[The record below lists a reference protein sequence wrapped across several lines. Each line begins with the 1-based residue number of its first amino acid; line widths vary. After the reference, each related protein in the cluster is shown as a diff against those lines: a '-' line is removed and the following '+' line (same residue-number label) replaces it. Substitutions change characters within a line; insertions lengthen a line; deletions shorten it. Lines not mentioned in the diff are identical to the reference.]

1 MGDADVKLTTV
12 SKDGAKLSDVVP
24 TGALGKSEG
33 KSALAGKWQITGN
46 TVTGPVTLTVDGNTV
61 KSVETP
67 FGKQP
72 LLGEIDESEGV
83 LGIHI
88 TLGGFPMK
96 AWLKSDGGSTQLQ
109 FSNGGRWSKL

>member
-1 MGDADVKLTTV
+1 MADADVKLTTV
-12 SKDGAKLSDVVP
+12 SKDGAKMSDIVP
-24 TGALGKSEG
+24 TGAMGKADG
-33 KSALAGKWQITGN
+33 KSALAGKWEITGVPG
-46 TVTGPVTLTVDGNTV
+46 TVTLTVDGNTV

-67 FGKQP
+67 FGNQP
-72 LLGEIDESEGV
+72 LLGEIDESAGA

-109 FSNGGRWSKL
+109 FSNGGKWTKL